1 MIRLPI
7 SQDSAADII
16 PIFREGLRQSRVKAG
31 EKVVVYADSFTNP
44 VYSSAFM
51 AAARDLGAEAFVMTQ
66 PLINADASNRLG
78 RANPQAL
85 MIEVMKLADFVVDV
99 STGGMLYSND
109 HEAILATGTRILRVR
124 EPEDILLR
132 LMPSQEV
139 KERADR
145 GVERYKPAKTVRL
158 TSADGTDL
166 VMSKGARA
174 ASNQYGMA
182 DDAGRWDHW
191 GTGLV
196 CTTVEEETVEGVLVL
211 SPGDVLFPFE
221 RYVAEPL
228 RIHFEKGVAHHLEGG
243 REAVMLRGLLD
254 RHGDEGARRL
264 SHVGWGVE
272 HRATWE
278 ALSTRSWDNA
288 GGVETRSCYGNVLLA
303 IGENRDLG
311 GKNASRLHI
320 DMSFRST
327 RLELDGQPIVDC
339 CAFIDKSV
347 A

>member
-7 SQDSAADII
+7 TQFSAADII
-16 PIFREGLRQSRVKAG
+16 PIFREGLRQSRVVAG

-44 VYSSAFM
+44 VYSAAFM
-51 AAARDLGAEAFVMTQ
+51 AAARDLGASAFTITQ
-66 PLINADASNRLG
+66 PLINVDASNSVG
-78 RANPQAL
+78 RANLQPL
-85 MIEVMKLADFVVDV
+85 MIEVMKGADFVVDV

-139 KERADR
+139 KDRANR
-145 GVERYKPAKTVRL
+145 GVERYKLAKTVRL
-158 TSADGTDL
+158 TSAGGTDL
-166 VMSKGARA
+166 VMSRGARLA
-174 ASNQYGMA
+174 GNQYGMA
-182 DDAGRWDHW
+182 DEKGRWDHW

-221 RYVAEPL
+221 RYVTQPL
-228 RIHFEKGVAHHLEGG
+228 KIYFEKGVAHRFEGG
-243 REAVMLRGLLD
+243 REALMLRSLIED
-254 RHGDEGARRL
+254 RGDEGARKL
-264 SHVGWGVE
+264 SHIGWGVE
-272 HRATWE
+272 HRSTWD
-278 ALSTRSWDNA
+278 ALSTRNWDNA
-288 GGVETRSCYGNVLLA
+288 GGVETRSFYGNVLVA

-311 GKNASRLHI
+311 GQNASKLHI

-327 RLELDGQPIVDC
+327 RLELDGEPIVDC
-339 CAFIDKSV
+339 CKFIDKSV

>member
-7 SQDSAADII
+7 TQDSAADII
-16 PIFREGLRQSRVKAG
+16 PIFRQGLKQSRVKAG

-44 VYSSAFM
+44 VYSAAFM
-51 AAARDLGAEAFVMTQ
+51 AAARDLGADAFIMTQ
-66 PLINADASNRLG
+66 SLINADASNKLG
-78 RANPQAL
+78 RANPQPL
-85 MIEVMKLADFVVDV
+85 MIDVMKLADFVVDV

-124 EPEDILLR
+124 EPEDVLMR

-139 KERADR
+139 KDRANR
-145 GVERYKPAKTVRL
+145 GVERFKSAKTIHL
-158 TSADGTDL
+158 TSRDGTDL

-182 DDAGRWDHW
+182 EETGRWDHW

-221 RYVAEPL
+221 RYVTEPL
-228 RIHFEKGVAHHLEGG
+228 RIHFEKGVAHRLEGG
-243 REAVMLRGLLD
+243 REAVMLRGYLEQ
-254 RHGDEGARRL
+254 HGDEGARRL

-278 ALSTRSWDNA
+278 ALSTRGWDNA
-288 GGVETRSCYGNVLLA
+288 GGVEARSCYGNVLLA

-311 GKNASRLHI
+311 GKNPSRLHI

-327 RLELDGQPIVDC
+327 RLEIDGRPIVDSC
-339 CAFIDKSV
+339 SFLDKSV

>member
-7 SQDSAADII
+7 SHDSAADII
-16 PIFREGLRQSRVKAG
+16 PIFREGLKQSQVRAG

-44 VYSSAFM
+44 VYAPAFV
-51 AAARDLGAEAFVMTQ
+51 AAARDLGAEAFAISQ

-78 RANPQAL
+78 RANPQPL
-85 MIEVMKLADFVVDV
+85 IIEVMKLADFVVDV

-132 LMPSQEV
+132 LMPSEDV
-139 KERADR
+139 KDRANR
-145 GVERYKPAKTVRL
+145 GVSRYRSAKKIHL

-166 VMSKGARA
+166 VMNKGSRP

-182 DDAGRWDHW
+182 DEIGRWDHW

-196 CTTVEEETVEGVLVL
+196 CTTVEEETVEGVLVF

-221 RYVAEPL
+221 RYVTEPF
-228 RIHFEKGVAHHLEGG
+228 RIHFEKGVAHRLEGG
-243 REAVMLRGLLD
+243 REAMMLGDYLD

-264 SHVGWGVE
+264 SHVGWGIE

-278 ALSTRSWDNA
+278 ALSIRNWDNA

-311 GKNASRLHI
+311 GKNPSRLHI
-320 DMSFRST
+320 DMAFRST
-327 RLELDGQPIVDC
+327 RLEIDDEPIVDC
-339 CAFIDKSV
+339 CRFLDQTV

>member
-7 SQDSAADII
+7 TQDSAADII
-16 PIFREGLRQSRVKAG
+16 PIFREGLKKSNVRAG

-44 VYSSAFM
+44 VYSAAFM
-51 AAARDLGAEAFVMTQ
+51 AAARDLGANAFVMVQ
-66 PLINADASNRLG
+66 PLINADASNSLG
-78 RANPQAL
+78 RANPQPL
-85 MIEVMKLADFVVDV
+85 MIEVMKMADFVVDV

-109 HEAILATGTRILRVR
+109 HEAILATGTRIIRAR
-124 EPEDILLR
+124 EPEDILMR
-132 LMPSQEV
+132 LMPNDLI
-139 KERADR
+139 KDRAIR
-145 GVERYKPAKTVRL
+145 GVERYKTAKTIHL

-166 VMSKGARA
+166 TMSKGDRL

-182 DDAGRWDHW
+182 DETGRWDHW

-196 CTTVEEETVEGVLVL
+196 CTTVEEDTVEGLLVF

-221 RYVAEPL
+221 RYVTTPL
-228 RIHFEKGVAHHLEGG
+228 KIYFEKGMAVRIEGG
-243 REAVMLRGLLD
+243 REATMLRGYLD
-254 RHGDEGARRL
+254 DRGDDGARRL

-272 HRATWE
+272 HRANWE
-278 ALSTRSWDNA
+278 TLSMRGWDNA

-320 DMSFRST
+320 DMAFRLT
-327 RLELDGQPIVDC
+327 RLEIDGQPIVDC
-339 CAFIDKSV
+339 CKFLDQSV

>member
-7 SQDSAADII
+7 SHDSATDIV
-16 PIFREGLRQSRVKAG
+16 PIFREGLKQSRVKAG
-31 EKVVVYADSFTNP
+31 EKVVVYADTFTNP
-44 VYSSAFM
+44 VYSAAFM
-51 AAARDLGAEAFVMTQ
+51 AAARDLGASAFVMTQ

-78 RANPQAL
+78 RASPQPL

-109 HEAILATGTRILRVR
+109 HEAVLATGTRILRVR
-124 EPEDILLR
+124 EPEDVLLR
-132 LMPSQEV
+132 LMPSQKV
-139 KERADR
+139 KERATR
-145 GVERYKPAKTVRL
+145 GVERYKSAKTIRL
-158 TSADGTDL
+158 TSPDGTDL
-166 VMSKGARA
+166 VMSKGSRV

-182 DDAGRWDHW
+182 DETGRWDHW

-196 CTTVEEETVEGVLVL
+196 CTTVEEETVEGVLVM

-221 RYVAEPL
+221 RYVTEPL
-228 RIHFEKGVAHHLEGG
+228 HLHFEKGIAHRVEGG
-243 REAVMLRGLLD
+243 REAIMLRGYLEQ
-254 RHGDEGARRL
+254 HGDEGARRI
-264 SHVGWGVE
+264 SHVGWGIE

-278 ALSTRSWDNA
+278 ALSTRNWDNA

-311 GKNASRLHI
+311 GENPSRLHI
-320 DMSFRST
+320 DMAFRST
-327 RLELDGQPIVDC
+327 RLEIDGQPVVDAC
-339 CAFIDKSV
+339 QFLDQSV

>member
-7 SQDSAADII
+7 TQDSAADII
-16 PIFREGLRQSRVKAG
+16 PIFREGLKQSRVAAG

-44 VYSSAFM
+44 VYSAAFM
-51 AAARDLGAEAFVMTQ
+51 AAARDLGADAFVMLQ
-66 PLINADASNRLG
+66 PLINADASNSLG
-78 RANPQAL
+78 RASPQRL
-85 MIEVMKLADFVVDV
+85 MIEVMKMADFVVDV

-139 KERADR
+139 KDRANR
-145 GVERYKPAKTVRL
+145 GVARYQSTRTVRL
-158 TSADGTDL
+158 TSKDGTDL
-166 VMSKGARA
+166 VMSKGSRL

-182 DDAGRWDHW
+182 DDTGRWDHW

-221 RYVAEPL
+221 RYVTEPL
-228 RIHFEKGVAHHLEGG
+228 RIHFENGVAHRLEGG
-243 REAVMLRGLLD
+243 REAMMLGTYLDDRGD
-254 RHGDEGARRL
+254 DGARRL

-278 ALSTRSWDNA
+278 ALSMRNWDNA

-311 GKNASRLHI
+311 GQNASRLHI
-320 DMSFRST
+320 DMAFRST
-327 RLELDGQPIVDC
+327 RLELDGEAIVDC
-339 CAFIDKSV
+339 CKFIDKSV